1 MRILYLCP
9 DPGVRV
15 DAAGGAGSHVLETVR
30 ALRNPGHEVRLLA
43 ADGGVPADD
52 GLRTPRH
59 RWFSGLLSRMGRDA
73 DSPRSATKGDA
84 PPPVSR
90 GRDRFDSPTSAP
102 AAMASAASVASET
115 SPASTPGEG
124 REGFRA
130 RLSGFLY
137 GPFRRR
143 LDLLEERTAY
153 RRRFFRDAVEQIRDF
168 RPDGVYERYALGHH
182 AVAAYCER
190 AGISHILE
198 VNALL
203 AEERARHE
211 GETGFRARRRAR
223 TEREF
228 LGRCPRVFAV
238 SEALKRAIGS
248 DDARVTVLPN
258 GVDAEAFR
266 PDIDPVPVRERYGLI
281 GAPTVGWIG
290 GFGPSRGLEAVLAI
304 AERVQRR
311 RPEVRFLVAGDGP
324 LMPRVRERLRQDGT
338 ENVVRLTGRV
348 ARSEVPA
355 LVAAFDV
362 ALAPYPAEGAAY
374 FSPLKIFEYMAAGRA
389 ILATD
394 AGQSAELLAGGA
406 GVLLAPE
413 PIDDWADRIA
423 TLLDDPEERRR
434 MGAAARERV
443 GRDHTWEANARRI
456 LAAFASASSGMSRP

>member
-1 MRILYLCP
+1 
-9 DPGVRV
+9 
-15 DAAGGAGSHVLETVR
+15 
-30 ALRNPGHEVRLLA
+30 
-43 ADGGVPADD
+43 
-52 GLRTPRH
+52 
-59 RWFSGLLSRMGRDA
+59 
-73 DSPRSATKGDA
+73 
-84 PPPVSR
+84 
-90 GRDRFDSPTSAP
+90 
-102 AAMASAASVASET
+102 
-115 SPASTPGEG
+115 
-124 REGFRA
+124 
-130 RLSGFLY
+130 
-137 GPFRRR
+137 
-143 LDLLEERTAY
+143 
-153 RRRFFRDAVEQIRDF
+153 
-168 RPDGVYERYALGHH
+168 
-182 AVAAYCER
+182 
-190 AGISHILE
+190 
-198 VNALL
+198 
-203 AEERARHE
+203 
-211 GETGFRARRRAR
+211 
-223 TEREF
+223 
-228 LGRCPRVFAV
+228 VFAV

-304 AERVQRR
+304 AERVHRR

-324 LMPRVRERLRQDGT
+324 LMPRIRERLRQDGT

-443 GRDHTWEANARRI
+443 VRDHTWEANARRI